1 MERVLPWGPPAAA
14 DPVDRLAPVR
24 AEPRGWVA
32 VPGVF
37 SAEDCDRIVALR
49 DRLAAE
55 AAGLVNGV
63 STSAVRRSHIVWLDH
78 DAPDTAWIAAR
89 LTRAV
94 ADVNRDVFGFA
105 LTGFDEEIQLTEY
118 RAEVAGFYDWHS
130 DIGGR
135 GIPQSRKLSLT
146 VQLSDPA
153 DYDGGALELNTRG
166 EPEAAPRDRG
176 TAIAFPSYALH
187 RVAPVTRGIR
197 RSLVVWTHG
206 PRFV

>member
-1 MERVLPWGPPAAA
+1 VERLTPGRV
-14 DPVDRLAPVR
+14 
-24 AEPRGWVA
+24 EPQGWVA

-49 DRLAAE
+49 DRLALAE
-55 AAGLVNGV
+55 AGLVNGI
-63 STSAVRRSHIVWLDH
+63 STGAVRRSHIVWLDH

-89 LTRAV
+89 LIRAV
-94 ADVNRDVFGFA
+94 ADVNREIFGFA
-105 LTGFDEEIQLTEY
+105 LAGFDEEIQLTEY
-118 RAEVAGFYDWHS
+118 RAENAGFYDWHA

-146 VQLSDPA
+146 VQLSDPD
-153 DYDGGALELNTRG
+153 DYEGGALELNMRG

-187 RVAPVTRGIR
+187 RVAPVTRGVR

-206 PRFV
+206 PRFT